1 MNQHGAWGFHKALLN
16 ELQNYLSVQYFSR
29 SPILRHEVPRLL
41 SAPTVIHQ
49 TPWVETS
56 PAYRQCEEGIA
67 AAQLP
72 EIEKDFLCRLADAGL
87 GVFKQPYVHQIKA
100 LEAARRDNKDVL
112 VATGTGSGKT
122 ECFLWPILAKLGS
135 EAGRPSW
142 KSRAVRT
149 LILYPMNALVSD
161 QLARLRRILGSSDF
175 VECLKK
181 TVGTVR
187 RPQFGMYT
195 GRTPYPGAKSVLEQD
210 QKLAAKLKE
219 FLPEDNDTG
228 EYLKSLAKLGRIP
241 AKAHLEEFIERL
253 ENGNHIPQDEDAEL
267 LTRFEIQSTSPD
279 ILITNYSMLEYM
291 MIRRRD
297 AAIWEKTRRWL
308 TANPQEKL
316 LIVLDEAH
324 MYRGSAGGEVALLLR
339 RLFDTLQIDRS
350 RVQFILTTASLPQTS
365 DEDRADVSAFAQT
378 LTSAPAG
385 SHSFELIFGEQTPL
399 ADGSVIPMPDA
410 AFVAADLEKLEGNDD
425 DKNQE
430 IRKVLRQSGIPVDGT
445 IPSDFHSLQL
455 WLGRH
460 VEKLKPF
467 RALLALCRQG
477 AKSLPAIGQHIF
489 PDLSGN
495 DQEHAVSTLLS
506 IAPMALTADGSIVF
520 PARLHL
526 LFRGV
531 PGVFACMDPNCSQH
545 PDSEEGIS
553 LGAVEIQSS
562 GENACRHCG
571 GAVYELKAHRNC
583 GALFIHGYIPA
594 NSAELQT
601 YLWKW
606 PGNQNNRN
614 LREIDLFIPPEGFEP
629 SEKERPVWLHVKSGW
644 LDFTDTHAG
653 QNGWRLLYVPTGE
666 KPKKKADSDDKNT
679 QVFGKCPHCR
689 QNCLGNIK
697 TFKTLG
703 GQSFYSLAQAQFRQ
717 QAPAKD
723 SPHSPRFPNEG
734 RKVLIFSDSRQQAA
748 KLARDMSDTAD
759 AVACRQLAGCVFKT
773 LDSAAARDWTLQA
786 FYPLFAKEAVDR
798 HVPLLDSEG
807 RKELTAIAGKVTE
820 HASADPSR
828 RRRLSSTLF
837 NPGTLED
844 KPSPAFLKRFL
855 ELFCAPFNSLYT
867 FGACWLNASE
877 EALDELYDGME
888 SNKIAFKDFE
898 EAQTFFILWVMQL
911 CLNGAPLE
919 PRAERFIRTTVQPFG
934 INQFGD
940 MDPIFPDELVSVMAW
955 TEKER
960 RNTENFFRTKFL
972 TTTGNNSKVLGSKF
986 LKPHF
991 DPSHRWL
998 RCGVCSGLTPFALR
1012 NGCPNCGRKN
1022 TLRNLT
1028 EDEEQALL
1036 FWRQPIVDAAFNNAP
1051 ILNIDTEE
1059 HTAQL
1064 SHKDQRDDLW
1074 SRTESYELRFQDIV
1088 KADESPVDILSC
1100 TTTMEVGVDI
1110 GSLVA
1115 VALRNMPP
1123 TRANYQQRAGRAG
1136 RRNAGLSSIVTFCGS
1151 GPHDAYYFHDPDRML
1166 NGAPMRPWVDVNNEK
1181 LVSRHINMLILRDYF
1196 MNRLHQELDDE
1207 KRCSAADF
1215 LKKDTLNLFFA
1226 WMKTW
1231 GLPEGQV
1238 LSTDSRFDLQ
1248 SLKLKLEQK
1257 LTELSERAAAQSDE
1271 FKAQSVLDC
1280 LFAEGLVP
1288 TYSFP
1293 KNVVSFTIQKPTT
1306 PQQVEYKVERG
1317 LDLALSDFAPGRV
1330 LVVDKKTYQIGGLF
1344 APTNDWTKPAQYFM
1358 SRPQTIKQ
1366 IFRCDDC
1373 GWFGFKADLRNDHC
1387 PFCNSTVK
1395 EDLPM
1400 IRPWGFGAVGGYS
1413 QELSDNRDIYTHAST
1428 PQYSTLPADM
1438 DDMKGEPWPNG
1449 HMRMAFRSNQQII
1462 MRNEGSRGFTLC
1474 PNCGAAVPG
1483 EKLDPKFPKPY
1494 LQSNYRNH
1502 EVCHHSGAFTVSLG
1516 FDFITDM
1523 LVFEINLDDPAINL
1537 DTADREWVL
1546 RAGQTLAEA
1555 LRLSASELL
1564 DIDFTELVTG
1574 YRRRGSCID
1583 VYLYDALSSG
1593 AGYAVAL
1600 EPLHQKLLDH
1610 VRTLLTH
1617 CSCSTACQ
1625 NCLRHFRN
1633 QHVNRLLDRQSGLE
1647 LLNWATDSTLPAT
1660 LSLEKALSLINPITS
1675 VLENYGIH
1683 ISTVNGTLTVSDGD
1697 KILPMEV
1704 VPAMLD
1710 TSALTRTTETIF
1722 VNEGHLRFSRPDAVE
1737 AIKKHFIPMS

>member
-1 MNQHGAWGFHKALLN
+1 
-16 ELQNYLSVQYFSR
+16 
-29 SPILRHEVPRLL
+29 
-41 SAPTVIHQ
+41 
-49 TPWVETS
+49 
-56 PAYRQCEEGIA
+56 
-67 AAQLP
+67 
-72 EIEKDFLCRLADAGL
+72 
-87 GVFKQPYVHQIKA
+87 
-100 LEAARRDNKDVL
+100 
-112 VATGTGSGKT
+112 
-122 ECFLWPILAKLGS
+122 
-135 EAGRPSW
+135 
-142 KSRAVRT
+142 
-149 LILYPMNALVSD
+149 
-161 QLARLRRILGSSDF
+161 
-175 VECLKK
+175 
-181 TVGTVR
+181 
-187 RPQFGMYT
+187 
-195 GRTPYPGAKSVLEQD
+195 
-210 QKLAAKLKE
+210 
-219 FLPEDNDTG
+219 
-228 EYLKSLAKLGRIP
+228 
-241 AKAHLEEFIERL
+241 
-253 ENGNHIPQDEDAEL
+253 
-267 LTRFEIQSTSPD
+267 
-279 ILITNYSMLEYM
+279 
-291 MIRRRD
+291 MIRQRD
-297 AAIWEKTRRWL
+297 DAIWTNTRQWL

-365 DEDRADVSAFAQT
+365 DEDRADVSTFAQT

-385 SHSFELIFGEQTPL
+385 SHSFELIFGKLTPL
-399 ADGSVIPMPDA
+399 ADGSVIAMPDA

-445 IPSDFHSLQL
+445 IPADLHSLQL

-460 VEKLKPF
+460 IERLQPF

-477 AKSLPAIGQHIF
+477 AQSLPTIGKHIF
-489 PDLSGN
+489 PNLSGN

-506 IAPMALTADGSIVF
+506 IAPLALTADGSIIF

-531 PGVFACMDPNCSQH
+531 PGIYACMDPNCSRH
-545 PDSEEGIS
+545 PDPEEGIS

-594 NSAELQT
+594 NSAERQT

-606 PGNQNNRN
+606 PGNQNTRN
-614 LREIDLFIPPEGFEP
+614 LKEIDLFIPPEGFEP
-629 SEKERPVWLHVKSGW
+629 TEKERPVWLHVKSGW

-653 QNGWRLLYVPTGE
+653 QNGWRLLYVPAEE
-666 KPKKKADSDDKNT
+666 KSKKKTTADNKNT

-689 QNCLGNIK
+689 QNCQGNIK

-717 QAPAKD
+717 QPPAKD

-773 LDSAAARDWTLQA
+773 YENNESTREWTLQA

-807 RKELTAIAGKVTE
+807 RKELIAIAGKVTE
-820 HASADPSR
+820 RANAEPSR
-828 RRRLSSTLF
+828 RRRPSRTPF
-837 NPGTLED
+837 DPGTLED
-844 KPSPAFLKRFL
+844 KPSHAFLKKFL

-867 FGACWLNASE
+867 FGACWLDASE
-877 EALDELYDGME
+877 DALDELDRGIE
-888 SNKIAFKDFE
+888 NNKIAFRDFD
-898 EAQTFFILWVMQL
+898 EAHTFFVLWVMQL

-940 MDPIFPDELVSVMAW
+940 GDPIFPDELVSAMAW

-960 RNTENFFRTKFL
+960 RNTENFFRDNFMA
-972 TTTGNNSKVLGSKF
+972 TTGNDSKVLGLKS

-1028 EDEEQALL
+1028 EDEEKALE
-1036 FWRQPIVDAAFNNAP
+1036 FWRKPIIDAASDNAP

-1151 GPHDAYYFHDPDRML
+1151 GPHDAYYFRDPDRML

-1181 LVSRHINMLILRDYF
+1181 LVSRHVNVLILRDYF
-1196 MNRLHQELDDE
+1196 TNKLLQELDDE
-1207 KRCSAADF
+1207 KHYSAADF
-1215 LKKDTLNLFFA
+1215 LNKETLEAFRV
-1226 WMKTW
+1226 WMETW
-1231 GLPEGQV
+1231 TLPEGQV
-1238 LSTDSRFDLQ
+1238 LTTDSRFDLQ
-1248 SLKLKLEQK
+1248 TLKIELGQK
-1257 LTELSERAAAQSDE
+1257 LAELSQRAATQSDE

-1280 LFAEGLVP
+1280 LFAEGVVP

-1293 KNVVSFTIQKPTT
+1293 KNVVSFTIQK
-1306 PQQVEYKVERG
+1306 
-1317 LDLALSDFAPGRV
+1317 F
-1330 LVVDKKTYQIGGLF
+1330 
-1344 APTNDWTKPAQYFM
+1344 
-1358 SRPQTIKQ
+1358 
-1366 IFRCDDC
+1366 
-1373 GWFGFKADLRNDHC
+1373 
-1387 PFCNSTVK
+1387 
-1395 EDLPM
+1395 
-1400 IRPWGFGAVGGYS
+1400 
-1413 QELSDNRDIYTHAST
+1413 
-1428 PQYSTLPADM
+1428 
-1438 DDMKGEPWPNG
+1438 
-1449 HMRMAFRSNQQII
+1449 
-1462 MRNEGSRGFTLC
+1462 
-1474 PNCGAAVPG
+1474 
-1483 EKLDPKFPKPY
+1483 
-1494 LQSNYRNH
+1494 
-1502 EVCHHSGAFTVSLG
+1502 
-1516 FDFITDM
+1516 
-1523 LVFEINLDDPAINL
+1523 
-1537 DTADREWVL
+1537 
-1546 RAGQTLAEA
+1546 
-1555 LRLSASELL
+1555 
-1564 DIDFTELVTG
+1564 
-1574 YRRRGSCID
+1574 
-1583 VYLYDALSSG
+1583 
-1593 AGYAVAL
+1593 
-1600 EPLHQKLLDH
+1600 
-1610 VRTLLTH
+1610 
-1617 CSCSTACQ
+1617 
-1625 NCLRHFRN
+1625 
-1633 QHVNRLLDRQSGLE
+1633 
-1647 LLNWATDSTLPAT
+1647 
-1660 LSLEKALSLINPITS
+1660 
-1675 VLENYGIH
+1675 
-1683 ISTVNGTLTVSDGD
+1683 
-1697 KILPMEV
+1697 
-1704 VPAMLD
+1704 
-1710 TSALTRTTETIF
+1710 
-1722 VNEGHLRFSRPDAVE
+1722 
-1737 AIKKHFIPMS
+1737 